1 MADYQYINTTGVIV
15 PDTSETKQQV
25 VSEFQAVFGL
35 DIPIDDS
42 TPQGVL
48 INLEVEARD
57 GMIRNNAELANQI
70 NPDLAGG
77 VFLDGIWAFLGG
89 ERRKATRSQI
99 IGAIFSGQ
107 PGILIPQGSIAQ
119 TTSGD
124 SFRTIAPLIIGPG
137 GSITGDLESLDLG
150 PIQVPIGGLELV
162 ASSVL
167 GWETVTNPTA
177 AIPGTPEESDASA
190 RRRRRETLALQG
202 VSIPEAIISE
212 VMSLDGVR
220 SMAFRENVSNTTQVI
235 DGVTLVEHS
244 VWVCVD
250 GGSSEDIANAL
261 HRTKTVGAGWNGA
274 VSVEIVDEFSGQT
287 YAILFD
293 RPVEVQVFARITVKQ
308 SAFNAQTLIPQI
320 IEDYV
325 NGDLEGDSG
334 LTVGKEVSP
343 WELSGAINQ
352 VQPSIYV
359 VKVELSTDG
368 ITYSTNNIPITLKQ
382 VARLPIG
389 SVQVVVV

>member
-1 MADYQYINTTGVIV
+1 MADYKYINTTGVIV
-15 PDTSETKQQV
+15 PDTSETKRQV
-25 VSEFQAVFGL
+25 VSEFQSVFGL
-35 DIPIDDS
+35 DIPTDDS
-42 TPQGVL
+42 TPQGGL
-48 INLEVEARD
+48 INLEVESRD

-70 NPDLAGG
+70 NPDLSGG

-89 ERRKATRSQI
+89 ARRKATRSQI
-99 IGAIFSGQ
+99 IGAVFSGQ

-119 TTSGD
+119 TTDGA
-124 SFRTIAPLIIGPG
+124 SFRTIAPLIIESG
-137 GSITGDLESLDLG
+137 GSVTGDLEALELG

-167 GWETVTNPTA
+167 GWETVTNPSA
-177 AIPGTPEESDASA
+177 AIPGAPEESDASA

-202 VSIPEAIISE
+202 VSIPEAIISA
-212 VMSLDGVR
+212 VMALDGVR
-220 SMAFRENVSNTTQVI
+220 SLAFRENTTSATQVI
-235 DGVTLVEHS
+235 DGVTMVEHS

-250 GGSSEDIANAL
+250 GGASIDIANAL
-261 HRTKTVGAGWNGA
+261 HRAKTVGAAWNGD
-274 VSVEIVDEFSGQT
+274 VSVEIIDEFSGQT
-287 YAILFD
+287 YDILFD
-293 RPVEVQVFARITVKQ
+293 RPIAVQVFARITVKQ
-308 SAFNAQTLIPQI
+308 SASNAQVLIPEI

-325 NGDLEGDSG
+325 NGDLEGDAG

-359 VKVELSTDG
+359 TKVELSTDG